1 MSEGSLHAAVVC
13 RMICAMR
20 ITDERITNL
29 EIKSSFQEE
38 LIETLNQC
46 VIELR
51 NDLEGMQTIVSQ
63 LQKQMAQGDLAV
75 GPADDPPP
83 HY

>member
-1 MSEGSLHAAVVC
+1 MTASHPNN
-13 RMICAMR
+13 
-20 ITDERITNL
+20 TDERITNL

-51 NDLEGMQTIVSQ
+51 KDLEGMQTIVSQ
-63 LQKQMAQGDLAV
+63 LQKQMAQGAPAV

>member
-1 MSEGSLHAAVVC
+1 MTDSHPQNA
-13 RMICAMR
+13 
-20 ITDERITNL
+20 DERITNL
-29 EIKSSFQEE
+29 EIKSSFQEA

-51 NDLEGMQTIVSQ
+51 NDLEDMRTTVDQ
-63 LQKQMAQGDLAV
+63 LQKQMTQGALAV